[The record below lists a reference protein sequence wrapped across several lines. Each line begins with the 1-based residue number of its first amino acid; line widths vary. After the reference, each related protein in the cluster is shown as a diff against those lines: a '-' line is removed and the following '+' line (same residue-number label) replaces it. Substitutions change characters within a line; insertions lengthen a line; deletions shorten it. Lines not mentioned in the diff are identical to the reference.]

1 MTVTTIAAMIYVP
14 PHLI

>member
-14 PHLI
+14 THLI